1 MSLFIIR
8 FKASVQQYAEIRH
21 KLIKQILGFLEDYVC
36 VVEWIADKHGP
47 EFSYDK

>member
-21 KLIKQILGFLEDYVC
+21 KLIKQILVSIFGFCAPD
-36 VVEWIADKHGP
+36 
-47 EFSYDK
+47 F